1 MIIPAKN
8 KSMLVLGLISGT
20 SADGI
25 DVALVR
31 IARRPQAERG
41 IHARLLDFHS
51 FPFRAAVR
59 AEILRV
65 ANGGA
70 TDTAGISNLNF
81 LLGEVFARAALDAC
95 KRFKVDPR
103 RIALIGSHGQT
114 IYHQGRRQPFLG
126 APQIASTLQIGEPA
140 VIAERTGITTVG
152 DFRTADMAAG
162 GEGAPLVPFVDYL
175 LYCDSRRARVALN
188 IGGIANLSVIRAAAR
203 PADVIAFDTGP
214 GNMIIDALVRHFTRG
229 RHTFDRNAAMATRG
243 GLLPQLL
250 MRLLAHPYLHQ
261 PPPKTCGREQ
271 FGDPFAREIIHWGRK
286 NKARP
291 ESLVRTATVLT
302 PLSIIAAFHR
312 WVFPALRRGR
322 GGYGGR
328 GSHGSS
334 GATRRPS
341 ASRVHNFHNLSHSMR
356 SAIPSAC
363 DLILAGGGAH
373 NPLIRAQLE
382 AGLAAHG
389 VRIVTSADLGV
400 PEDGKEAFAFAILA
414 YETWH
419 RRPSNL
425 PSATGARHPAIL
437 GKICYASR

>member
-1 MIIPAKN
+1 MAN
-8 KSMLVLGLISGT
+8 LRDATLGGTSKSLLVLGLMSGT

-51 FPFRAAVR
+51 FPFRATVR

-65 ANGGA
+65 ANGGTA
-70 TDTAGISNLNF
+70 DTAGISNLNF
-81 LLGEVFARAALDAC
+81 LLGELFARAALDAC
-95 KRFKVDPR
+95 ARFRVNPR

-114 IYHQGRRQPFLG
+114 IYHQGQRRPFLG
-126 APQIASTLQIGEPA
+126 ARHIASTLQIGEPA
-140 VIAERTGITTVG
+140 IIAERTGITTIG

-175 LYCDSRRARVALN
+175 LYRDPLRPRVALN

-214 GNMIIDALVRHFTRG
+214 GNMIIDALVRHFTRD
-229 RHTFDRNAAMATRG
+229 RRTFDRNASIATRG
-243 GLLPQLL
+243 VLLPQLL
-250 MRLLAHPYLHQ
+250 MQLLAHRYFHQ

-271 FGDPFAREIIHWGRK
+271 FGDASAREIIHWGRK
-286 NKARP
+286 NKVRP
-291 ESLVRTATVLT
+291 ESLIRTATLLT

-322 GGYGGR
+322 GG
-328 GSHGSS
+328 
-334 GATRRPS
+334 T
-341 ASRVHNFHNLSHSMR
+341 
-356 SAIPSAC
+356 IPGAC

-389 VRIVTSADLGV
+389 VRILTSADLGV
-400 PEDGKEAFAFAILA
+400 PEDGKEALAFAILA
-414 YETWH
+414 CETWH

-425 PSATGARHPAIL
+425 PSATGARHSAIL
-437 GKICYASR
+437 GKICYAPR